1 MNATIDRSED
11 RLFELLPLIYRMRDA
26 GQGFPLRDF
35 LRVLGRQADAIE
47 ADIAR
52 LYDNWFIETCDDW
65 VVPYIGDLLGYS
77 LLPEAATLGSAGD
90 NAERLGRV
98 LAPRADVANTIGARR
113 RKGTLSL
120 LEDLARDSADW
131 PARAV
136 EFYRLLGWMQHLDHQ
151 RPTRGGFADVR
162 DPGATQSLQ
171 WRNGA
176 FDPFAHTVDVR
187 RLGSHRGRGR
197 HGIPNV
203 GLFVF
208 RLRSDAVTK
217 TPAYCVESS
226 GAHCYSFSVLGNDSP
241 LYRKPVAETEKTGI
255 AEEANLPVPLRR
267 YRFAEHGGR
276 ADDKAARYATVA
288 ADLYGEGRSFT
299 IYAPDWPSR
308 GQGLPVPRDMLL
320 PADLDDWRYPAPRGK
335 IAVDPE
341 RGRMVFPV
349 NQRPKHG
356 VWVSYRYGFAGDL
369 GGGEYPRETAELENA
384 YRHVVHA
391 AQPGVDHARAT
402 WPQRHFGRISDA
414 LAAWAIEKDAVEA
427 AALEACKAAGLEGPD
442 ALACAHAKRPRAL
455 ILELAE
461 SGVYEGGVDLQLEP
475 GEAIQIR
482 AAEGAR
488 PVLRLLDLRASY
500 PDAMTIAGKAGSR
513 VLLDGLLIAGR
524 GIEVQGPGDD
534 SGNGAPGETAVDSP
548 DGTHNGDA
556 PIYSD
561 NALGDDALDDSRRAR
576 GAGLPQDLCELTIR
590 HCTLIPGWALH
601 CDCDPKRPGE
611 PSISLVGTRAALR
624 VERSILGPIS
634 VVAPTPRGEPQRVSL
649 CDSVLDATG
658 AGRVALG
665 SPDEVVAYVDAEI
678 VRCTVVGEI
687 QAHSMSLAE
696 DSIFVDG
703 VRVLRRQRGCMR
715 FCHAPAGSRT
725 PQRFRCQPDLA
736 IATVPASDMAGRER
750 ERARVAPQFMTLRYG
765 APDYMRLADA
775 CAAEIR
781 SGASDRSAMGVWHHL
796 YEPQREANLAMR
808 LEEHVP
814 AGVDAGIIFAS

>member
-1 MNATIDRSED
+1 MNATLDRSED
-11 RLFELLPLIYRMRDA
+11 RLFDLLPLIYRMRDA
-26 GQGFPLRDF
+26 EQGFPLRDV

-65 VVPYIGDLLGYS
+65 VVPYIGDLIGYT

-98 LAPRADVANTIGARR
+98 LAPRADVANTIEARR

-151 RPTRGGFADVR
+151 RPTRGGFADLR
-162 DPGATQSLQ
+162 DPGTTQALQ
-171 WRNGA
+171 WHNGA
-176 FDPFAHTVDVR
+176 FDTLAHSIDLR
-187 RLGSHRGRGR
+187 RIASHRGRGR
-197 HGIPNV
+197 HHIPNV

-208 RLRSDAVTK
+208 RLRSYPVTK

-226 GAHCYSFSVLGNDSP
+226 GSHCYSFSVLGNDSP
-241 LYRKPVAETEKTGI
+241 LYRHPVAETEATHI
-255 AEEANLPVPLRR
+255 AEERNLPVPLRR
-267 YRFAEHGGR
+267 YRFADRLADRSAKPGGS
-276 ADDKAARYATVA
+276 ANAALYATVQ
-288 ADLYGEGRSFT
+288 ADLYGEDRSFA
-299 IYAPDWPSR
+299 IYAPDWPSK
-308 GQGLPVPRDMLL
+308 GQGLPVPHAALL
-320 PADLDDWRYPAPRGK
+320 PADLDHWRYPAPRGK
-335 IAVDPE
+335 ITVDPE

-356 VWVSYRYGFAGDL
+356 VWVSYRYGFAGDI
-369 GGGEYPRETAELENA
+369 GGGEYPRETTALENA
-384 YRHVVHA
+384 HRYVVHA
-391 AQPGVDHARAT
+391 AQPGVDHARSA
-402 WPQRHFGRISDA
+402 WPGGHFGRISDA
-414 LAAWAIEKDAVEA
+414 LAAWASHKDAVQA
-427 AALEACKAAGLEGPD
+427 AALEACRATGLEGPD
-442 ALACAHAKRPRAL
+442 ALACARAKRPRAL

-482 AAEGAR
+482 AAEGTR

-534 SGNGAPGETAVDSP
+534 GGNGTPGDTASGVSTRTHGCDMPVDDGRAHRTETA
-548 DGTHNGDA
+548 
-556 PIYSD
+556 
-561 NALGDDALDDSRRAR
+561 
-576 GAGLPQDLCELTIR
+576 QDLCELVIR
-590 HCTLIPGWALH
+590 HCTLTPGWALQ

-611 PSISLVGTRAALR
+611 PSVSLTGTRAALH
-624 VERSILGPIS
+624 VERSILGPIA
-634 VVAPTPRGEPQRVSL
+634 VVAPTPRGEPQRIAL

-658 AGRVALG
+658 SERVALG
-665 SPDEVVAYVDAEI
+665 SPDEVVAYVDADI
-678 VRCTVVGEI
+678 VRCTVIGEV
-687 QAHSMSLAE
+687 QAHSIRLAE
-696 DSIFVDG
+696 DSIFVSQ

-715 FCHAPAGSRT
+715 FCHTPAGSRT
-725 PQRFRCQPDLA
+725 PRRFRCQPDLA
-736 IATVPASDMAGRER
+736 IASLPASDDAGRLR
-750 ERARVAPQFMTLRYG
+750 ERARVAPTFMSLRYG
-765 APDYMRLADA
+765 APDYVRLADA

-796 YEPQREANLAMR
+796 YEPQREANLAAR

-814 AGVDAGIIFAS
+814 AGIDAGIIFAN